1 MLSIL
6 PILYP
11 ELILKRSFLKPVLDL
26 NIVKLV
32 QNKRTSMP
40 AHRQREARSSF
51 YPAPCKSV

>member
-40 AHRQREARSSF
+40 VHQL
-51 YPAPCKSV
+51 